1 MREFHLKRKSP
12 LIAIFISV
20 IFLTMLFVGCY
31 TDESTDVGEAYGF
44 HIGDSKEQ
52 TYLKAREIYQGKTIF
67 ILYPIDKEGFGP
79 HKKIDFS
86 EENYQLI
93 ITRGKWEFFFDDGFY
108 NSLILTF
115 DNNRLSNIHRYHKRF
130 ELP

>member
-1 MREFHLKRKSP
+1 MILFN
-12 LIAIFISV
+12 V

-31 TDESTDVGEAYGF
+31 IDESTDVGEAYGF

-79 HKKIDFS
+79 HKKLDFS
-86 EENYQLI
+86 EEDYQI
-93 ITRGKWEFFFDDGFY
+93 IVARGKWEFFFDDGFY

-115 DNNRLSNIHRYHKRF
+115 VNNRLSNIHRYHKRF